1 MTATAIQKEILVVE
15 DAAAARSLIGKT
27 LRDAGYLVREAQDGR
42 DALAAIQQKAPD
54 LVLSDVVMPVMDG
67 YELVREV
74 RRQFMHLREMPFI
87 LLSSRSDRNDIIKG
101 LEIGADDYITKPMD
115 PGILV
120 QRVRAQL
127 REAGRMLTKRNEEL
141 VKLYNAM
148 SDQVTR
154 EEAAAQSG
162 DVASETDAAEPLEID
177 ESDFGQVFSRAF
189 AARADKVRTDLRAQV
204 DRLSQGIE
212 VEQHQMQNSRGKPTP
227 LRLPRFDPDTEA
239 AVARLR
245 GALGE
250 DCALSAELD
259 ALLLTKLKERYL
271 AGELPE
277 QRLIL
282 STVSFNTVM
291 SQTGMALFERAYA
304 ATNGGLDEKLMLM
317 VRDIP
322 STFSLPDSIM
332 QTIGKMSRLRGLHL
346 RNVKTSAGELER
358 LRPVLVAVS
367 YHVFAEQVARDQ
379 GAAIVFTGLVKACGA
394 KLLVLDLPDDAREMA
409 ARMEV
414 DLYCPARPQ
423 SSAAAARA
431 KIAKA

>member
-15 DAAAARSLIGKT
+15 DAPAARSLIGKT
-27 LRDAGYLVREAQDGR
+27 LRDAGYLVREAQHGR
-42 DALAAIQQKAPD
+42 DALAAIRQKAPD

-67 YELVREV
+67 YELVREI
-74 RRQFMHLREMPFI
+74 RQQFEHLREMPLI
-87 LLSSRSDRNDIIKG
+87 LLSSRSERDDIIKG
-101 LEIGADDYITKPMD
+101 LEIGADDYITKPID
-115 PGILV
+115 LGILV
-120 QRVRAQL
+120 QRIRAQL

-148 SDQVTR
+148 SDQLTR
-154 EEAAAQSG
+154 EEAAARSG
-162 DVASETDAAEPLEID
+162 DVASGTDVAEPPEMD
-177 ESDFGQVFSRAF
+177 ESDFGQVLARAF
-189 AARADKVRTDLRAQV
+189 AARANEVRADLRAQV

-227 LRLPRFDPDTEA
+227 LRLPRFDPNTEA

-250 DCALSAELD
+250 DRALSAELD

-282 STVSFNTVM
+282 STVSFKTVM

-332 QTIGKMSRLRGLHL
+332 RTIGKMSRLRGLHL
-346 RNVKTSAGELER
+346 REVKTSAAELER

-367 YHVFAEQVARDQ
+367 YRAFAEQVARDQ
-379 GAAIVFTGLVKACGA
+379 GAAIVFIGLVKACGA
-394 KLLVLDLPDDAREMA
+394 KLLVLDLPDDAHEMA

-423 SSAAAARA
+423 GNAAARA
-431 KIAKA
+431 KIAKT

>member
-15 DAAAARSLIGKT
+15 DAPAARSLIGKT
-27 LRDAGYLVREAQDGR
+27 LRDAGYLVREAQHGR
-42 DALAAIQQKAPD
+42 DALAAIRQKAPD

-67 YELVREV
+67 YELVREI
-74 RRQFMHLREMPFI
+74 RQQFEHLREMPLI
-87 LLSSRSDRNDIIKG
+87 LLSSRSERDDIIKG
-101 LEIGADDYITKPMD
+101 LEIGADDYITKPID
-115 PGILV
+115 LGILV
-120 QRVRAQL
+120 QRIRAQL

-148 SDQVTR
+148 SDQLTR
-154 EEAAAQSG
+154 EEAAARSG
-162 DVASETDAAEPLEID
+162 DVASGTDVAEPPEME
-177 ESDFGQVFSRAF
+177 ESDFGQVLSRAF
-189 AARADKVRTDLRAQV
+189 AARANEVRADLRAQV

-250 DCALSAELD
+250 DRALSAELD

-282 STVSFNTVM
+282 STVSFKTVM

-332 QTIGKMSRLRGLHL
+332 RTIGKMSRLRGLHL
-346 RNVKTSAGELER
+346 REVKTSAAELER

-367 YHVFAEQVARDQ
+367 YRAFAEQVARDQ
-379 GAAIVFTGLVKACGA
+379 GAAIVFIGLVKACGA
-394 KLLVLDLPDDAREMA
+394 KLLVLDLPDDAHEMA

-423 SSAAAARA
+423 GNAAARA
-431 KIAKA
+431 KIAKT